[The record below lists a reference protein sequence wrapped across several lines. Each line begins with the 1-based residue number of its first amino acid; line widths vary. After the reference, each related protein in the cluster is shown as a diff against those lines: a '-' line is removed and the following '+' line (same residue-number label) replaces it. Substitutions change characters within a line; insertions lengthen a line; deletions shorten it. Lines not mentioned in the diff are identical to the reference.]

1 MDNNMDKFETNLKRR
16 KKKLV
21 ISTSICIFVV
31 LIVAF
36 LLYIKFFDS
45 NNVNTNEK
53 NSYDKENATDNIEN
67 SEGNQDNIDI
77 TEMYVDT
84 LDKLSKI
91 VIYDDN
97 ETDSDEKI
105 GRLCVD
111 ENIKKLT
118 IVGDYQ
124 IGVVYV
130 DRPITIEMIG
140 SSDVEYQGKDVDLI
154 WSGDSAPSI
163 ELIERYM
170 TVNTYNGEDVDKN
183 IGGAG
188 VNYFISGTIN
198 LSKDR
203 ATAMVVDGNY
213 IDIYTS
219 YIDNIEPSGA
229 NFTYEL
235 SGEGKA
241 TITQDNNNYYCIVTD
256 ANSETRTYKLNF
268 IEKEYNLPVIY
279 IETENSQPIE
289 SKENTVPGRFSIDY
303 NGNEEYLDITD
314 VSMNIRGRGHS
325 SWKLKKKPYKIK
337 FDKKQSLFGLTEAK
351 EWVLQANHADK
362 SLIRNKLAAD
372 MGNILDNVLFTPHSY
387 VVDVFVNGEYMGVYT
402 LTEQI
407 EVKNG
412 RIEGEKDSAEVDTD
426 YLLELGGEGEKTSF
440 GSSIFNGRL
449 TLYAEIK
456 NPDSDVLTKDQFE
469 FIKDYVTTAD
479 NAIIELNG
487 YEEYID
493 IDSVI
498 DWFILNEFSYNIDG
512 TFRRSDFIMKKKGGK
527 LYMATYWDYDYAF
540 GNFWRDSFGFDE
552 WICFGNENTKDD
564 NYIWDNWMRYL
575 LTDDK
580 FKTQLKSRWE
590 QVGESLYS
598 EAMATI
604 NDASANVSLSAE
616 ENFTKW
622 TGVLGHKTQYENS
635 KVYKISTYEG
645 QLQYLRDFID
655 KRYKWM
661 DKTIN
666 GM

>member
-1 MDNNMDKFETNLKRR
+1 MDNNMDKFETNIKRK

-21 ISTSICIFVV
+21 ISTSICIFVM

-97 ETDSDEKI
+97 ETDSDEKT

-188 VNYFISGTIN
+188 VNYFISGTIY

-235 SGEGKA
+235 SVEGKA
-241 TITQDNNNYYCIVTD
+241 TITQDNNDYYCIVTD

-407 EVKNG
+407 EVKDG

-426 YLLELGGEGEKTSF
+426 YLIELGGEGEKTSF

-469 FIKDYVTTAD
+469 FIKDYITTAD

-590 QVGESLYS
+590 QVGESLYN